1 MEEKLAEFRRQKH
14 ASFVNTKQRNNPLSQ
29 KFVQTDQNR
38 ESAFVGF
45 LHSVC
50 RLLVT
55 FPVVRAGLSRI
66 EGIPIIS
73 NVYFLYFTLWLIGYL
88 LFLEFGFG
96 IVYLTSSIIG
106 VVFCNLGTREKGTL
120 SAYSVFNPNFERLD
134 GTFSSDDFERNV
146 LHRQKAD

>member
-14 ASFVNTKQRNNPLSQ
+14 ATFVNAKARNNPLSP
-29 KFVQTDQNR
+29 KFVQTAQNR
-38 ESAFVGF
+38 ESALVGF
-45 LHSVC
+45 IHSVC

-55 FPVVRAGLSRI
+55 FPAVKSFLARI

-73 NVYFLYFTLWLIGYL
+73 NVYFLYFILWLIGYL

-106 VVFCNLGTREKGTL
+106 LVFCNLGTREKGTL

-134 GTFSSDDFERNV
+134 GTFTSDDFERTV